1 MMRKWAG
8 VVLATVLG
16 SVLGTGC
23 GGSTPP
29 AAVVEGRRIE
39 RASFRRELVALR
51 SSPDIAA
58 QTPVMAPGTL
68 PTEIG
73 AGWLS
78 ALIYQDVLRAEF
90 VRRGLDLAPG
100 SVESAE
106 EALTGQL
113 GPSAE
118 LLPAWFRRR
127 VAERNAISTALRE
140 ALIGPTDEAAL
151 NAYYEANRQEL
162 APTCVAHIL
171 VPTKEEADTLAAAL
185 RSGEDFAALA
195 RARSV
200 DRGSA
205 ESGGA
210 LGCVPPGSFVEPFA
224 GTVREAPLGEL
235 QGPLE
240 TRFGWHLLVVSER
253 RDVSPADIRQE
264 LERARAEDGERAIRE
279 FLLERF
285 RNASVRVD
293 PRYGRFAQLS
303 GEPLPRVVPPDIPD
317 PPDARRG
324 SSPTEEGDVP
334 IAEPN
339 GEE

>member
-1 MMRKWAG
+1 MRKWAG
-8 VVLATVLG
+8 VVLAAAVG
-16 SVLGTGC
+16 SVLGTAC

-78 ALIYQDVLRAEF
+78 ALIYQEVLRAEF
-90 VRRGLDLAPG
+90 VRRGLDLTPG

-140 ALIGPTDEAAL
+140 AFVGPTDEAAL
-151 NAYYEANRQEL
+151 NAYYEANRAVL
-162 APTCVAHIL
+162 APACVAHIL
-171 VPTKEEADTLAAAL
+171 VPTKEEADALAAAV
-185 RSGEDFAALA
+185 RSGGDFAALA
-195 RARSV
+195 RSRSV
-200 DRGSA
+200 DQGSA
-205 ESGGA
+205 ESGGV
-210 LGCVPPGSFVEPFA
+210 LGCVAPGSFVEPFA
-224 GTVREAPLGEL
+224 EAVRNAPLGEL

-253 RDVSPADIRQE
+253 RDANPADIRAE
-264 LERARAEDGERAIRE
+264 LELARGEAGERAIRE

-285 RNASVRVD
+285 RKASVRVD
-293 PRYGRFAQLS
+293 PRYGRFTQLS

-317 PPDARRG
+317 PPDARRD
-324 SSPTEEGDVP
+324 STPVEEGDVP
-334 IAEPN
+334 VVEPS
-339 GEE
+339 G